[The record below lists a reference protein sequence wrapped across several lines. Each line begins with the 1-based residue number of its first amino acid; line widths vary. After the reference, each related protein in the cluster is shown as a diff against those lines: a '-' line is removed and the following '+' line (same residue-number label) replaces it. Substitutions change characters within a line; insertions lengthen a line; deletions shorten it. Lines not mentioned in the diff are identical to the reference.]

1 MKTHLLKIKPDFFSA
16 VVSGKKT
23 AELRKNDRDFHEG
36 QILILREWIRG
47 KYTGM
52 TVTVRITHITPCKGF
67 INDETDWVVLSF
79 SRTLRPYEYFY
90 INDDSINWFK
100 REFTC
105 EVQHG

>member
-16 VVSGKKT
+16 VVNGKKT

-36 QILILREWIRG
+36 QVLILREWIRG

-67 INDETDWVVLSF
+67 INDETNWVVLSF
-79 SRTLRPYEYFY
+79 KKI
-90 INDDSINWFK
+90 INSLEHWYSADDKEWWIGHFDGVV
-100 REFTC
+100 E
-105 EVQHG
+105 

>member
-52 TVTVRITHITPCKGF
+52 TVTVLITHITPCKGF

-79 SRTLRPYEYFY
+79 KKIINGLEYWYSADDKKWWLRHFDGVVE
-90 INDDSINWFK
+90 
-100 REFTC
+100 
-105 EVQHG
+105 

>member
-36 QILILREWIRG
+36 QVLILREWIRG
-47 KYTGM
+47 KYTGV

-67 INDETDWVVLSF
+67 INDETNWVVLSF
-79 SRTLRPYEYFY
+79 KKI
-90 INDDSINWFK
+90 INGLEHWYSADDKEWWIGHFDGVV
-100 REFTC
+100 E
-105 EVQHG
+105 